1 MEGVRMSN
9 RSNIQELAKVLVEKD
24 CLEQAAA
31 ENFMRWM
38 FDIANEALQ
47 TDKQVKV
54 RWLGTF
60 KVLTVKDRESVDVN
74 TGERIL
80 IEGRDKISFTPDN
93 ILKEIVNKPFAQFE
107 TVTVNEG
114 VDFTEIDEKFAM
126 IPEPEVQNTLEAET
140 EPETQAKEPLPEP
153 LVSQR
158 PEPEPQ
164 SEPESVQETK
174 EDAAEEVPV
183 LSGELEDED
192 WKKKKGKVEANKED
206 VPESA
211 IADYSSYR
219 VAVPRY
225 VAVVVCFLILVLV
238 IGMGCLAFNYG
249 KMSAQRD
256 YLAHQRDYLSAQ
268 LNTARKAARPSP
280 KVPDVPSEED
290 SVQQELM
297 KKAREDSARMAKV
310 SKSVEPQP
318 QQDKYD
324 DDVRIRTGAYRIA
337 GVAKTVKVKAG
348 QTIGS
353 ISKAYLGP
361 GMECYVEALNGVSK
375 VTAGQ
380 EIKIPKLELKKKA
393 KKQ

>member
-1 MEGVRMSN
+1 MEGMRMSN

-24 CLEQAAA
+24 GLEQAAA

-126 IPEPEVQNTLEAET
+126 IPELEVQNTLEAET
-140 EPETQAKEPLPEP
+140 EPETPAKEPLPES

-211 IADYSSYR
+211 IADYSSHR

-225 VAVVVCFLILVLV
+225 VAVVACFLILVLV
-238 IGMGCLAFNYG
+238 IGMGWLAFNYG